1 MERWLM
7 LGEPR
12 SSGQDKSPQPIVNRS
27 KTPVVMRTRNLFA
40 NDATASPLRT
50 GALDYSA
57 YKRDYSKSGRSARR
71 RREDN
76 GGGVMKY
83 HLEKEL

>member
-1 MERWLM
+1 M

-12 SSGQDKSPQPIVNRS
+12 SSAQDKSPQPIVKRS

-40 NDATASPLRT
+40 NDATSSPLRT

-76 GGGVMKY
+76 GGGGVMKY